1 MKKKVIMHRIVISIF
16 FISTVRAF
24 FNNAPADSVINQPAE
39 ENVNSNETGVQS
51 SIEKEYY
58 NYLTQLNFEQS
69 KQYWLG
75 QGSLLRKTIKTT
87 EALNEYKI
95 QEYRTYLDKYFPNA
109 HSDYIQRFM
118 IETYIDLEKWN
129 EVQANLLKFA
139 YLYQESPLRGPVLEN
154 GSVIIQEKEYFETN
168 REKLLPII
176 QGQLETGEIYENY
189 FQYLI
194 TLLSFKDDRLTSIVA
209 REVWEFI
216 RLYTDKPQTST
227 LLFLM
232 AEIDLVSD
240 NPHSA
245 LMIYKKLM
253 TLFPSSD
260 EFATALYKTG
270 TIQQDIFSE
279 FETATASFRQF
290 SEQFPED
297 DHTSDSQYRIAMIAD
312 QNFKDWTTAI
322 DEYEK
327 LVTQFPKSEN
337 AITALMRA
345 GEIQAD
351 KLKQRDVAIATY
363 NRLATEYTDDTVNAT
378 EALQRAGKLYEK
390 NKAFQEAVNQ
400 YMKVHEKYPGTEGA
414 LESLEKSAKLYEKK
428 LKRKDQAIEMLNIIV
443 DQFPDTK
450 NSKKAEK
457 KLKKLNK

>member
-39 ENVNSNETGVQS
+39 ENVNSKATGVQS
-51 SIEKEYY
+51 STEKEYY
-58 NYLTQLNFEQS
+58 NYLTQLNFEQP
-69 KQYWLG
+69 KQFWLG
-75 QGSLLRKTIKTT
+75 TGLLLRKNVKTAD
-87 EALNEYKI
+87 ALNEYKI

-118 IETYIDLEKWN
+118 IETYIDWEKWN
-129 EVQANLLKFA
+129 EVQANLLKFT

-154 GSVIIQEKEYFETN
+154 GSVKIQEEEYFAAN

-176 QGQLETGEIYENY
+176 QGLPETGKIHENY

-194 TLLSFKDDRLTSIVA
+194 TLLSFKDNRLTSIVA
-209 REVWEFI
+209 REAWEFI

-227 LLFLM
+227 VLFWM
-232 AEIDLVSD
+232 AEIDFVSD
-240 NPHSA
+240 NPHTA

-253 TLFPSSD
+253 TLFPSSN

-279 FETATASFRQF
+279 FETATATFRQF
-290 SEQFPED
+290 LEQFPED
-297 DHTSDSQYRIAMIAD
+297 DRSSDSQYRIAMIAD

-322 DEYEK
+322 DEYET
-327 LVTQFPKSEN
+327 LVTQFPTSDN
-337 AITALMRA
+337 AATALLRV

-363 NRLATEYTDDTVNAT
+363 NRLATEYTDDTANAT

-390 NKAFQEAVNQ
+390 SKAFEEAINH

-428 LKRKDQAIEMLNIIV
+428 LKRNDQAIEVLNIIV
-443 DQFPDTK
+443 AEFPDTK

-457 KLKKLNK
+457 KIKKLNK

>member
-1 MKKKVIMHRIVISIF
+1 MHRIVISIF

-39 ENVNSNETGVQS
+39 ENVNSKATGVQS
-51 SIEKEYY
+51 STEKEYY
-58 NYLTQLNFEQS
+58 NYLTQLNFEQP
-69 KQYWLG
+69 KQFWLG
-75 QGSLLRKTIKTT
+75 TGLLLRKNVKTAD
-87 EALNEYKI
+87 ALNEYKI

-118 IETYIDLEKWN
+118 IETYIDWEKWN
-129 EVQANLLKFA
+129 EVQANLLKFT

-154 GSVIIQEKEYFETN
+154 GSVKIQEEEYFAAN

-176 QGQLETGEIYENY
+176 QGLPETGKIHENY

-194 TLLSFKDDRLTSIVA
+194 TLLSFKDNRLTSIVA
-209 REVWEFI
+209 REAWEFI

-227 LLFLM
+227 VLFWM

-253 TLFPSSD
+253 TLFPSSN

-279 FETATASFRQF
+279 FETATATFRQF
-290 SEQFPED
+290 LEQFPED
-297 DHTSDSQYRIAMIAD
+297 DRSSDSQYRIAMIAD

-322 DEYEK
+322 DEYET
-327 LVTQFPKSEN
+327 LVTQFPTSDN
-337 AITALMRA
+337 AATALLRV

-363 NRLATEYTDDTVNAT
+363 NRLATEYTDDTANAT

-390 NKAFQEAVNQ
+390 SKAFEEAINH

-428 LKRKDQAIEMLNIIV
+428 LKRNDQAIEVLNIIV
-443 DQFPDTK
+443 AEFPDTK

-457 KLKKLNK
+457 KIKKLNK

>member
-1 MKKKVIMHRIVISIF
+1 MKKKVIMHRIVISIL

-39 ENVNSNETGVQS
+39 ENVNSKATGVQS
-51 SIEKEYY
+51 STEKEYY
-58 NYLTQLNFEQS
+58 NYLTQLNFEQP
-69 KQYWLG
+69 KQFWLG
-75 QGSLLRKTIKTT
+75 TGLLLRKNVITAD
-87 EALNEYKI
+87 ALNEYKI

-118 IETYIDLEKWN
+118 IETYIDWEKWN
-129 EVQANLLKFA
+129 EVQANLLKFT

-154 GSVIIQEKEYFETN
+154 GSVKIQEEEYFAAN

-176 QGQLETGEIYENY
+176 QGLPETGKIHENY

-194 TLLSFKDDRLTSIVA
+194 TLLSFKDNRLTSIVA
-209 REVWEFI
+209 REAWEFI

-227 LLFLM
+227 VLFWM

-253 TLFPSSD
+253 TLFPSSN

-279 FETATASFRQF
+279 FETATATFRQF
-290 SEQFPED
+290 LEQFPED
-297 DHTSDSQYRIAMIAD
+297 DRSSDSQYRIAMIAD

-322 DEYEK
+322 DEYET
-327 LVTQFPKSEN
+327 LVTQFPTSDN
-337 AITALMRA
+337 AATALLRV

-363 NRLATEYTDDTVNAT
+363 NRLATEYTDDTANAT

-390 NKAFQEAVNQ
+390 SKAFEEAINH

-428 LKRKDQAIEMLNIIV
+428 LKRNDQAIEVLNIIV
-443 DQFPDTK
+443 AEFPDTK

-457 KLKKLNK
+457 KIKKLNK

>member
-24 FNNAPADSVINQPAE
+24 FNNAPADSVINQTAE
-39 ENVNSNETGVQS
+39 ENVNSKATGVQS
-51 SIEKEYY
+51 STEKEYY
-58 NYLTQLNFEQS
+58 NYLTQLNFEQP
-69 KQYWLG
+69 KQFWLG
-75 QGSLLRKTIKTT
+75 TGLLLRKNVKTAD
-87 EALNEYKI
+87 ALNEYKI

-118 IETYIDLEKWN
+118 IETYIDWEKWN
-129 EVQANLLKFA
+129 EVQANLLKFT

-154 GSVIIQEKEYFETN
+154 GSVKIQEEEYFAAN

-176 QGQLETGEIYENY
+176 QGLPETGKIHENY

-194 TLLSFKDDRLTSIVA
+194 TLLSFKDNRLTSIVA
-209 REVWEFI
+209 REAWEFI

-227 LLFLM
+227 VLFWM

-253 TLFPSSD
+253 TLFPSSN

-279 FETATASFRQF
+279 FETATATFRQF
-290 SEQFPED
+290 LEQFPED
-297 DHTSDSQYRIAMIAD
+297 DRSSDSQYRIAMIAD

-322 DEYEK
+322 DEYET
-327 LVTQFPKSEN
+327 LVTQFPTSDN
-337 AITALMRA
+337 AATALLRV

-363 NRLATEYTDDTVNAT
+363 NRLATEYTDDTANAT

-390 NKAFQEAVNQ
+390 SKAFEEAINH

-428 LKRKDQAIEMLNIIV
+428 LKRNDQAIEVLNIIV
-443 DQFPDTK
+443 AEFPDTK

-457 KLKKLNK
+457 KIKKLNK